1 MMDYRTF
8 ETPEQVVESLA
19 HSLVEYSQQDKP
31 VHISLSGGSTPKLLF
46 KVLAQAPFST
56 SITWANLHFWWGDE
70 RCVTPDDAES
80 NFGEAQTLLFS
91 KVALPTENIHRI
103 LGEDAPEQEVVRFAK
118 EMQECIP
125 MQNGLPCFDWI
136 LLGMGG
142 DGHTASLFPGQTDYN
157 DDNIAII
164 AQHPESGQY
173 RISKTARLLANAKR
187 ISYLVMGAG
196 KAQVIK
202 QIHDNDDAALAYPAA
217 QVKATQGTTEWFL
230 DADAAKLISN

>member
-1 MMDYRTF
+1 MDYRTF
-8 ETPEQVVESLA
+8 ETPQQVVESLA
-19 HSLVEYSQQDKP
+19 NSLVEYSKQDKP

-46 KVLAQAPFST
+46 KVLAKAPFAT
-56 SITWANLHFWWGDE
+56 SIEWGNLHFWWGDE
-70 RCVTPDDAES
+70 RCVAPDDTES

-91 KVALPTENIHRI
+91 QVALPAENIHRI
-103 LGEDAPEQEVVRFAK
+103 LGEDEPEQEVVRFAQ
-118 EMQECIP
+118 EMTACIP
-125 MQNGLPCFDWI
+125 ANNGLPCFDWI

-157 DDNIAII
+157 DQNIAII

-187 ISYLVMGAG
+187 ISYLVMGEG

-202 QIHDNDDAALAYPAA
+202 QIHDNDAAALAYPAA
-217 QVKATQGTTEWFL
+217 QVKASQGTTEWFL
-230 DADAAKLISN
+230 DADAARLING

>member
-1 MMDYRTF
+1 MDYRTF

-19 HSLVEYSQQDKP
+19 YSLVEYSQQDKP

-46 KVLAQAPFST
+46 KVLAQAPFAT
-56 SITWANLHFWWGDE
+56 SISWANLHFWWGDE
-70 RCVTPDDAES
+70 RCVAPDDAES

-103 LGEDAPEQEVVRFAK
+103 LGENTPEQEVVRFAQ

-125 MQNGLPCFDWI
+125 AHNGLPCFDWI

-157 DDNIAII
+157 DENIAII

-187 ISYLVMGAG
+187 ISYLVLGES
-196 KAQVIK
+196 KAEVIK
-202 QIHDNDDAALAYPAA
+202 QIHDNADAALAYPAA
-217 QVKATQGTTEWFL
+217 QVKASQGTTEWIL
-230 DADAAKLISN
+230 DAAAARLINN